1 MSERDYVGFFLWAMA
16 FMIAIG
22 GMIPQ
27 MWPSLVGFVDRTFL
41 NPPRR
46 RLARKAWPPCSRANQ
61 KRSEK
66 KIPNPNIQIPKE

>member
-46 RLARKAWPPCSRANQ
+46 RDSGGGGHH
-61 KRSEK
+61 
-66 KIPNPNIQIPKE
+66 

>member
-16 FMIAIG
+16 FMIAVG
-22 GMIPQ
+22 AMILQ

-46 RLARKAWPPCSRANQ
+46 RQDDGGATRDH
-61 KRSEK
+61 
-66 KIPNPNIQIPKE
+66 

>member
-16 FMIAIG
+16 FMIAVG
-22 GMIPQ
+22 AMILQ

-46 RLARKAWPPCSRANQ
+46 HDSGRGGHH
-61 KRSEK
+61 
-66 KIPNPNIQIPKE
+66 